1 MAVTKEQVNIY
12 MDKRSKGATQ
22 AVAAAKAGI
31 SERTA
36 RRVDKGDSGAGP
48 KKRRGRT
55 RPDPFAEVWPEL
67 RSKLGN
73 EPDLQPITLLE
84 WLQERYPGSTPSLRT
99 HLKSFIMGSRRCPMA
114 QKRRQFGRE
123 FKEEAVEL
131 ASRPDVTIKDVAND
145 LGIHRSVLERW
156 CRASNTAGEDSFPGK
171 GQPRDEEVARLR
183 RELARVKKE
192 RDFLRDAAAF
202 FARESPGG
210 TR

>member
-1 MAVTKEQVNIY
+1 
-12 MDKRSKGATQ
+12 
-22 AVAAAKAGI
+22 
-31 SERTA
+31 
-36 RRVDKGDSGAGP
+36 
-48 KKRRGRT
+48 
-55 RPDPFAEVWPEL
+55 
-67 RSKLGN
+67 
-73 EPDLQPITLLE
+73 
-84 WLQERYPGSTPSLRT
+84 
-99 HLKSFIMGSRRCPMA
+99 MG
-114 QKRRQFGRE
+114 QKRRRFSRE

-131 ASRPDVTIKDVAND
+131 ASRPDVTIKDVAHD

-156 CRASNTAGEDSFPGK
+156 CRASHTAGEDSFPGK